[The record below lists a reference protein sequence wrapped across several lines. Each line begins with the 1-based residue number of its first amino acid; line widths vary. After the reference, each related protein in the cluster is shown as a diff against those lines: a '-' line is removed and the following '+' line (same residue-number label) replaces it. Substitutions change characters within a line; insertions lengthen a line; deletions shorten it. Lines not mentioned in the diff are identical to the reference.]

1 MRHIK
6 PILAAVVLGVGAAH
20 AEIGSN
26 AAPGEFHV
34 KFGVIHGL
42 GEIALP
48 AVRQALSSA
57 GESYS
62 ADGEGFM
69 AGLEYQYTDRLGV
82 NGRYEVADF
91 DIYQNFRLTLDWR
104 TDLTE
109 ELSLHLA
116 GGYNWQNILRRGS
129 ETDGILANAGI
140 CWEPGAWFFGAN
152 YSRILAFESTTN
164 WSSDDIPEEHSDY
177 LEVVAG
183 YRFSDNLAMTLSYE
197 EQIGGDTVI
206 EMKKHVILGVRLKL

>member
-34 KFGVIHGL
+34 KFGLIHGL
-42 GEIALP
+42 GEL
-48 AVRQALSSA
+48 A
-57 GESYS
+57 GTGFS

-69 AGLEYQYTDRLGV
+69 AGLEYQYTEQLGV

-91 DIYQNFRLTLDWR
+91 DIYQNFRLTLDGKI
-104 TDLTE
+104 DLAE
-109 ELSLHLA
+109 DLSLHLA
-116 GGYNWQNILRRGS
+116 GGYNWQNVMARGS
-129 ETDGILANAGI
+129 ETDGILVNAGI
-140 CWEPGAWFFGAN
+140 CWEPGTWFFGAN
-152 YSRILAFESTTN
+152 YSRIFAVDTTTN
-164 WSSDDIPEEHSDY
+164 FAPVDIPEEHSDL

-183 YRFSDNLAMTLSYE
+183 YRFSDYLALTLSYE
-197 EQIGGDTVI
+197 SQIGGDTII
-206 EMKKHVILGVRLKL
+206 EMKRHVILGVRLKL

>member
-1 MRHIK
+1 MKFIS
-6 PILAAVVLGVGAAH
+6 PILAAFVLGVASVS

-34 KFGVIHGL
+34 KFGLIHGL
-42 GEIALP
+42 GEIA
-48 AVRQALSSA
+48 
-57 GESYS
+57 GTGFS

-69 AGLEYQYTDRLGV
+69 AGLEYQYTERLGV

-91 DIYQNFRLTLDWR
+91 DIYQNFRLTLDGKI
-104 TDLTE
+104 DLTG

-116 GGYNWQNILRRGS
+116 GGYNWQNILARGS

-140 CWEPGAWFFGAN
+140 CWEPGPWFFGAN
-152 YSRILAFESTTN
+152 YSRIFALDTTTN
-164 WSSDDIPEEHSDY
+164 FVSAGLPEEDSD
-177 LEVVAG
+177 LVEVVAG
-183 YRFSDNLAMTLSYE
+183 YRFSDNFALTLSYE
-197 EQIGGDTVI
+197 RQVGGDTQI

>member
-1 MRHIK
+1 VRHIK

-42 GEIALP
+42 GEVADPRVLG
-48 AVRQALSSA
+48 ALSIL
-57 GESYS
+57 GQPNS

-69 AGLEYQYTDRLGV
+69 AGLEYQYTEQLGV

-91 DIYQNFRLTLDWR
+91 DIYQNFRLTLDWK

-116 GGYNWQNILRRGS
+116 GGYNWQNILRRNS
-129 ETDGILANAGI
+129 ETDSILANAGI
-140 CWEPGAWFFGAN
+140 CWEPSAWFFGAN
-152 YSRILAFESTTN
+152 YSRIFAIDTTTN
-164 WSSDDIPEEHSDY
+164 FSSDEIPEEHLDL

-183 YRFSDNLAMTLSYE
+183 YRFSDNFALTLSYE
-197 EQIGGDTVI
+197 EQIGGDTLI